1 MINSFFN
8 DEINVMITNPE
19 MLLHLIET
27 GKLKRAVGN
36 ISLFVIDEAH
46 TAITWGE
53 SFRPSFL
60 KLKEIIEYIK
70 PQHIAA
76 YTATMDS
83 RIESSIKKLIFNNEE
98 LYTIHASANR
108 ENIFYNSIKSYSKL
122 SDVANILKNPNN
134 RPAIIFCASREKTEK
149 IKDELSSHFN
159 IKSYHAG
166 MKKEDRQEIESWFME
181 TNTGILSATIAF
193 GMGVDKKNIRTVIH
207 LGIPNEAYDFLQE
220 SGRAGRDGKPSKSYV
235 VYYPDD
241 NGKLN
246 DIFKG
251 KDCIRTGLLK
261 HMNENPEETMCI
273 SCSSCVGSEYVQAGL
288 LEILK
293 TLKRRKIL
301 SFKKINS
308 LITRK
313 SIWNRYYIPLWR
325 YENTKIA
332 LSDLLFN
339 GYIKRIFNSYYALKA
354 NGRKLLKEKRRR

>member
-1 MINSFFN
+1 
-8 DEINVMITNPE
+8 
-19 MLLHLIET
+19 
-27 GKLKRAVGN
+27 
-36 ISLFVIDEAH
+36 
-46 TAITWGE
+46 
-53 SFRPSFL
+53 
-60 KLKEIIEYIK
+60 
-70 PQHIAA
+70 
-76 YTATMDS
+76 
-83 RIESSIKKLIFNNEE
+83 
-98 LYTIHASANR
+98 
-108 ENIFYNSIKSYSKL
+108 
-122 SDVANILKNPNN
+122 
-134 RPAIIFCASREKTEK
+134 
-149 IKDELSSHFN
+149 
-159 IKSYHAG
+159 
-166 MKKEDRQEIESWFME
+166 MKKEDRQEVDSWFME

-207 LGIPNEAYDFLQE
+207 LSIPNEAYDFLQE

-235 VYYPDD
+235 LYYPDD

-261 HMNENPEETMCI
+261 HMNETPEETMCI
-273 SCSSCVGSEYVQAGL
+273 SCSSCVESEYVQAGL

-293 TLKRRKIL
+293 IIKRRKIL

-313 SIWNRYYIPLWR
+313 SIWIRYYIPLWR